1 MFIKPSRRHSMT
13 RQVIGKG
20 LSMLRDIAFVNGSL
34 MLGWGGIGF
43 YSPGYQRTIAI
54 LLSVEVIL
62 ARLLEN
68 IDEGVKTVKRQSWL
82 VLSGILWLIMNVV
95 MAWSAHTRYLSL
107 PWASPAISWLGV
119 IIFTSG
125 LALRVWSAHTLGK
138 YFSICV
144 TVFERHELIIKGP
157 YRYCRHPAYLGS
169 VFQIT
174 GLVLAFGSI
183 INMIFLIIL
192 IALIFWRIR
201 DEEALLVEVFRENY
215 AGYQR
220 NVPMLF
226 PFAAP

>member
-13 RQVIGKG
+13 LRIAGKG

-34 MLGWGGIGF
+34 ILGWGGIGF
-43 YSPGYQRTIAI
+43 YSSGYQRTIAL
-54 LLSVEVIL
+54 LLSVEVIS

-68 IDEGVKTVKRQSWL
+68 IDEGVKTIKRQSWL

-95 MAWSAHTRYLSL
+95 MSWSAHRQYLSL
-107 PWASPAISWLGV
+107 PWTSPAMSWLGV
-119 IIFTSG
+119 VIFTSG

-144 TVFERHELIIKGP
+144 TVFERHELITKGP

-169 VFQIT
+169 LFQIT
-174 GLVLAFGSI
+174 GLVLAFGST
-183 INMIFLIIL
+183 INMIFWVIL

-201 DEEALLVEVFRENY
+201 DEETLLVEVFRENY

-220 NVPMLF
+220 KVPRLF